1 MGKENISNKTL
12 AKGLAAGV
20 VVVASL
26 GALQVGEYST
36 STSSA
41 NDAAPVL
48 AQGSGSYVA
57 GTYTASAAGISSDVT
72 VSVTF
77 DETSITDITVDVS
90 GETAGI
96 GADIGDEMIE
106 KFLASQGSNVDGVSG
121 ATITSDALKSAVSD
135 CIVQASSGE
144 GPSEDASVEADTQAE
159 TEAVTETAVTEAETD
174 AEAETD
180 DNQTDAAT
188 GTDSYTAGTYTASA
202 KGISSDIAV
211 SVTFDNTSI
220 TEITADV
227 SGETAGIGADAG
239 DPMIESILAAQSVD
253 VDGVTGATITSD
265 AIKTAVAD
273 CIAQASVSEAAAD
286 QTVYTASAK
295 GISSDVTVE
304 MTVDGSEITDVS
316 IDVSGE
322 TAGIGADIGD
332 QMADAIL
339 SAQSADV
346 DGVTGA
352 TVTSDAVKTAAA
364 DCLAQ
369 AGIAGA
375 EAETESDVDAVSEA
389 TTEAESD
396 VDAVSEATTEAESET
411 VSEAAE
417 TETESETASEVIET
431 ETDSVIVSRAAAE
444 AESDVDAVSEATTE
458 AESDVDA
465 VSEAT
470 TEAESESEYLTSI
483 EYVPGTYTASAK
495 GISSD
500 ITVTMTFDADGI
512 TAVTADVS
520 GETAGI
526 GADIEDEIVKEI
538 LDAQSADVDGITGAT
553 VSSDAVKAAAADCI
567 AQAVVESESETEA
580 ESQVAGGYTAGTY
593 TASAKGISSNITV
606 TMTFDADGITKVT
619 ADVSG
624 ETAGIGA
631 DIEDEIT
638 KAILD
643 AQSADVD
650 GITGATVTSDA
661 VKTAAADCIAQAQG
675 E

>member
-1 MGKENISNKTL
+1 
-12 AKGLAAGV
+12 
-20 VVVASL
+20 
-26 GALQVGEYST
+26 
-36 STSSA
+36 
-41 NDAAPVL
+41 
-48 AQGSGSYVA
+48 
-57 GTYTASAAGISSDVT
+57 
-72 VSVTF
+72 
-77 DETSITDITVDVS
+77 
-90 GETAGI
+90 
-96 GADIGDEMIE
+96 
-106 KFLASQGSNVDGVSG
+106 
-121 ATITSDALKSAVSD
+121 
-135 CIVQASSGE
+135 
-144 GPSEDASVEADTQAE
+144 
-159 TEAVTETAVTEAETD
+159 
-174 AEAETD
+174 
-180 DNQTDAAT
+180 
-188 GTDSYTAGTYTASA
+188 
-202 KGISSDIAV
+202 
-211 SVTFDNTSI
+211 
-220 TEITADV
+220 
-227 SGETAGIGADAG
+227 
-239 DPMIESILAAQSVD
+239 
-253 VDGVTGATITSD
+253 
-265 AIKTAVAD
+265 
-273 CIAQASVSEAAAD
+273 
-286 QTVYTASAK
+286 
-295 GISSDVTVE
+295 
-304 MTVDGSEITDVS
+304 
-316 IDVSGE
+316 
-322 TAGIGADIGD
+322 
-332 QMADAIL
+332 
-339 SAQSADV
+339 
-346 DGVTGA
+346 
-352 TVTSDAVKTAAA
+352 
-364 DCLAQ
+364 
-369 AGIAGA
+369 
-375 EAETESDVDAVSEA
+375 
-389 TTEAESD
+389 
-396 VDAVSEATTEAESET
+396 
-411 VSEAAE
+411 
-417 TETESETASEVIET
+417 
-431 ETDSVIVSRAAAE
+431 VIVSRAAAE